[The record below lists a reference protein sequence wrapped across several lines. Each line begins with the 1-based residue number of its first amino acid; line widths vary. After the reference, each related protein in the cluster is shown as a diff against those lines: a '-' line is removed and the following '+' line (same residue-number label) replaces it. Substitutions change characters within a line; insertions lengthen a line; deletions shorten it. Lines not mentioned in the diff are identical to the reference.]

1 VPGQGY
7 YVNDETHHQLVMGV
21 RIPREGPRYFYIM
34 KVTLTFPT
42 YLHLSGFMSV
52 TNSGAIDLDLR
63 TKSLTAIFSEK
74 EIELALRNFNA
85 QTAANFITGQGR
97 NAG

>member
-1 VPGQGY
+1 MSVTLGGH
-7 YVNDETHHQLVMGV
+7 TAG
-21 RIPREGPRYFYIM
+21 YFYIM

-52 TNSGAIDLDLR
+52 TSSGAIDMDLR

-74 EIELALRNFNA
+74 EIDLALRNFNA
-85 QTAANFITGQGR
+85 KTATHLVSAQGR
-97 NAG
+97 NGD